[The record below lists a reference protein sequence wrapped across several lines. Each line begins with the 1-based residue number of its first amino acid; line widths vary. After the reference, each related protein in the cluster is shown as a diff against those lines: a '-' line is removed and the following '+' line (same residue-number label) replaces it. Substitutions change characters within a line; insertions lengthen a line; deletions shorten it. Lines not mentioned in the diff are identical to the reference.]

1 MTVVDKAD
9 RPFSRNLLSG
19 LFGLAAAAV
28 FIAMVLSRRD
38 SLDPTLLILS
48 IYAFPLPV
56 AIGIAAGL
64 VAPRKAIVWAPLWAC
79 IITTLALTLLS
90 SEIGAGRI
98 EPNAWRVVF
107 MALGV
112 IISGLGGLLGELA
125 NKRGYAWQ
133 SAVLITLACI
143 AMLLLVQWSAAG
155 REHAFEESGLPRVV
169 AVLDRDYISAPH
181 HLDWR
186 FKRDTKLDEYILKTR
201 INGQPLQVMAST
213 KETKILGVVY
223 ELDGSGQNIKDCEN
237 AKAYLK
243 QCGFRN
249 KLLASLAKQSGA
261 RDFYCA
267 SLEGTRLTLSNTGDV
282 KLEAF
287 QNPKTQLPTR
297 H

>member
-1 MTVVDKAD
+1 VTVVDKAD
-9 RPFSRNLLSG
+9 RPFRRNLLSG
-19 LFGLAAAAV
+19 LFGLAAATA
-28 FIAMVLSRRD
+28 FIVMALNRRD
-38 SLDPTLLILS
+38 SLNPTLLILS
-48 IYAFPLPV
+48 IYVFPLPV

-64 VAPRKAIVWAPLWAC
+64 VAPRKAIVWAPLWSC
-79 IITTLALTLLS
+79 IITALALALLS
-90 SEIGAGRI
+90 GEIGISRI
-98 EPNAWRVVF
+98 EPGAWRVAF

-112 IISGLGGLLGELA
+112 ILAGLGGLLGELA

-133 SAVLITLACI
+133 SAVLIALACL
-143 AMLLLVQWSAAG
+143 AMAFLVRWSAAE

-169 AVLDRDYISAPH
+169 AILDRDYIKAPLN
-181 HLDWR
+181 LDWR
-186 FKRDTKLDEYILKTR
+186 FQRDLQIDEYVLSTR
-201 INGQPLQVMAST
+201 LNGQPLQVMAST
-213 KETKILGVVY
+213 KETKILGVEY
-223 ELDGSGQNIKDCEN
+223 ELDGGGQNIKDCDG

-243 QCGFRN
+243 RCGFRN

-287 QNPKTQLPTR
+287 QEPETQLPKR